1 MWKETIRTFAGIGY
15 IDILG
20 HGVMAVM
27 WVRVRRRPTKTTFP
41 VLTSSAQGLS
51 VERLRSSIYIEKSAV
66 IPRSIFEGL
75 TDEHQHER
83 GLFVAT
89 TMNPIAHPPSHR
101 LRLHLYTIP

>member
-20 HGVMAVM
+20 HGVLAVM
-27 WVRVRRRPTKTTFP
+27 WVRVRGHPTKTTFP
-41 VLTSSAQGLS
+41 VLTSSARGLS

-66 IPRSIFEGL
+66 IPRSL
-75 TDEHQHER
+75 TNEHQHER